1 MKGGSYTIVLGTLT
15 SEILEKIMILERKI
29 GHINNKFCFGYPI
42 KNHSHY
48 LISFGKVW
56 ASSHFSSFVYQEQQ
70 I

>member
-15 SEILEKIMILERKI
+15 SEILEKIMILERKT

-48 LISFGKVW
+48 LIPFGKV
-56 ASSHFSSFVYQEQQ
+56 
-70 I
+70 